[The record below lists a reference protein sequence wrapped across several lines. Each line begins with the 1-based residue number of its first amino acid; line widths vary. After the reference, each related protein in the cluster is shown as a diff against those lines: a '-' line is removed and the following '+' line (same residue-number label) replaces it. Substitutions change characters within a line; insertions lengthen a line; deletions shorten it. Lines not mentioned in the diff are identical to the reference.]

1 MMEYR
6 RQIKL
11 SGPEDVREFVRF
23 AERCDFD
30 INVFYNR
37 FIVDAKSILGV
48 FSLDLSKNLTV
59 EYGGIDAGFERMLQK
74 YCVA

>member
-48 FSLDLSKNLTV
+48 FSLDLSKDLTV
-59 EYGGIDAGFERMLQK
+59 EYSGIDAGFENMLTK